1 MKENQLPK
9 YFVVKRDDANPLWRK
24 YIQWLNTTYKVDWGP
39 YNFLYWGYDGNSNNY
54 GNGTRA
60 GYDLGHFQ
68 NSPVLLTLD
77 EWDAIV
83 NQKELKVGDKVE
95 LHGFEYVVKVGVLEQ
110 YYLSCIGDL
119 NYQIFIKLGID
130 NVSQF
135 TKEVLGYDFVGG
147 FLYCK
152 TLADLTK
159 LVNALKNYK
168 PTDTAMTEN
177 KAKQKLTYG
186 GQIADFPVE
195 VVEKMLERQVEQGNK
210 RDVWV
215 FENYRGEGKLSGGFI
230 WGDTDEGLDFWEK
243 VICYKNFDA
252 FFKKYPKQTNTMT
265 EKTYEVTREQMGKIH
280 EIACESWKT
289 KINSLVDRSFGKYDA
304 KANLSH
310 SEVKE
315 MMAAAT
321 DKQKPVLKEIFP
333 TYSEQVVIPK
343 GEWAWVRVSEDD
355 EWLCRCSSG
364 DGMFYSNQKTSGLT
378 AIWKFVVPYNQRPF

>member
-24 YIQWLNTTYKVDWGP
+24 YIQWLNTTYKVYWGP

-60 GYDLGHFQ
+60 GYDLGHLQ

-168 PTDTAMTEN
+168 PTDTA
-177 KAKQKLTYG
+177 
-186 GQIADFPVE
+186 
-195 VVEKMLERQVEQGNK
+195 
-210 RDVWV
+210 
-215 FENYRGEGKLSGGFI
+215 
-230 WGDTDEGLDFWEK
+230 
-243 VICYKNFDA
+243 
-252 FFKKYPKQTNTMT
+252 MT

-364 DGMFYSNQKTSGLT
+364 DGMFYSNQKTSGPT